1 MSMATKLCALMRQ
14 TWFESARKH
23 LTDMERLAFYEACF
37 TYEFTGELP
46 TESTCK
52 YGSVLLM
59 FDMVK
64 NDLTNDRE
72 KAERISE
79 RNRINGLQGGRP
91 RKVNETLQNRENPT
105 KPKET
110 QRNPAV
116 FDGNPIHYT
125 TLHNTTTQQAAMAGG
140 CGLDLDFFDAQIW
153 PRLNRSGK
161 FNTRHKVCAAKWLEY
176 SERKRKA
183 ITKAVLS
190 DIFAGAD
197 NPYFYLEDFEEPTP
211 KYLTGKE
218 CEDEWKAGRSVFVIR
233 TAEGLCKNVT
243 AADVA
248 EFDLHPESEMRPQD

>member
-1 MSMATKLCALMRQ
+1 MCALMRQ
-14 TWFESARKH
+14 TWFESAQRH

-46 TESTCK
+46 TEKTCK

-64 NDLTNDRE
+64 NDLQQDRE
-72 KAERISE
+72 KAERIAE
-79 RNRINGLQGGRP
+79 RNAINGAKGGRP
-91 RKVNETLQNRENPT
+91 RRNYEMQQKSENPE

-110 QRNPAV
+110 QNNPAV
-116 FDGNPIHYT
+116 LNENPIHYT
-125 TLHNTTTQQAAMAGG
+125 TLHNTTIAASSIGSGAG
-140 CGLDLDFFDAQIW
+140 LNLEFFDLQIW

-161 FNTRHKVCAAKWLEY
+161 YNSRHRVCAAKWLEY
-176 SERKRKA
+176 TERKRKA

-197 NPYFYLEDFEEPTP
+197 NPYFYLEDFAEPEP

-218 CEDEWKAGRSVFVIR
+218 CEEEWKAGRSVFVIQV
-233 TAEGLCKNVT
+233 AEGSFKQVT

-248 EFDLHPESEMRPQD
+248 EFDLKPVREARP

>member
-1 MSMATKLCALMRQ
+1 MRQ
-14 TWFESARKH
+14 TWFESAQRH

-46 TESTCK
+46 SEKTCK

-64 NDLTNDRE
+64 NDLQNDRE
-72 KAERISE
+72 KAERIAE
-79 RNRINGLQGGRP
+79 RNAINGQKGGRP
-91 RKVNETLQNRENPT
+91 RKDYGTLQNNENPE
-105 KPKET
+105 KPRET

-116 FDGNPIHYT
+116 LDGNPIHYT
-125 TLHNTTTQQAAMAGG
+125 TQHNTTTAASSLSGG
-140 CGLDLDFFDAQIW
+140 GGLDLEFFDAQIW

-161 FNTRHKVCAAKWLEY
+161 FNTRHKVCAAHWLDY

-197 NPYFYLEDFEEPTP
+197 NPYFYLEDFAEPTP
-211 KYLTGKE
+211 RYLTGKE
-218 CEDEWKAGRSVFVIR
+218 CEQEWRAGNSVFVIK
-233 TAEGLCKNVT
+233 TPEGAIKHVT
-243 AADVA
+243 GADVA
-248 EFDLHPESEMRPQD
+248 EFDLHPVQEMKPGAD

>member
-1 MSMATKLCALMRQ
+1 MRQ
-14 TWFESARKH
+14 TWFESAQRH

-46 TESTCK
+46 TEKTCK

-64 NDLTNDRE
+64 NDLQNDRE
-72 KAERISE
+72 KAERIAE
-79 RNRINGLQGGRP
+79 RNAINGQKGGRP
-91 RKVNETLQNRENPT
+91 RKVYETLQNDENPE

-125 TLHNTTTQQAAMAGG
+125 TLHNTTTAASSLSGG
-140 CGLDLDFFDAQIW
+140 GGLNLEFFDAQIW

-161 FNTRHKVCAAKWLEY
+161 FNTRHKVCAAHWLEY
-176 SERKRKA
+176 SERKRNA

-190 DIFAGAD
+190 DIFAGAE
-197 NPYFYLEDFEEPTP
+197 NPYFYLEDFAEPTP
-211 KYLTGKE
+211 KYLTGRE
-218 CEDEWKAGRSVFVIR
+218 CEEEWKSGRSVYLVK
-233 TAEGLCKNVT
+233 TAEGVT
-243 AADVA
+243 KYVSAADVA
-248 EFDLHPESEMRPQD
+248 EFDLHPVSEMAPRTD

>member
-1 MSMATKLCALMRQ
+1 MASKICALIRQ
-14 TWFESARKH
+14 TWFESAMKH

-46 TESTCK
+46 TESTCR

-64 NDLTNDRE
+64 NDLSNDRE
-72 KAERISE
+72 KAKRIAE
-79 RNRINGLQGGRP
+79 RNRLNGLQGGRP
-91 RKVNETLQNRENPT
+91 RKDYRIPQDNENPE

-116 FDGNPIHYT
+116 FDENPIHYT
-125 TLHNTTTQQAAMAGG
+125 TQHNTTEQQAANGG
-140 CGLDLDFFDAQIW
+140 SALDLSFFDTQLW

-161 FNTRHKVCAAKWLEY
+161 FNSRHRVCLARWQEY
-176 SERKRKA
+176 SERKRQA

-197 NPYFYLEDFEEPTP
+197 NPYFYMEDFEEPAP
-211 KYLTGKE
+211 HYLTGKQ
-218 CEDEWKAGRSVFVIR
+218 CEEEWKAGRNVVVTMVNGSAKYVTEQEARVFGVAVSSV
-233 TAEGLCKNVT
+233 
-243 AADVA
+243 
-248 EFDLHPESEMRPQD
+248 MRPRVD

>member
-1 MSMATKLCALMRQ
+1 MASKLCALMRQ
-14 TWFESARKH
+14 TWFESAQRH

-46 TESTCK
+46 TEKTCK
-52 YGSVLLM
+52 YSSVLLM

-64 NDLTNDRE
+64 NDLQNDRE

-79 RNRINGLQGGRP
+79 RNRQNGLQGGRP
-91 RKVNETLQNRENPT
+91 RKDYGTLQENENPT

-125 TLHNTTTQQAAMAGG
+125 TLHNTTTAASSISGG
-140 CGLDLDFFDAQIW
+140 GVLDLEFFDNQIW

-161 FNTRHKVCAAKWLEY
+161 FNTRHKICAAHWLEY

-190 DIFAGAD
+190 DIFAGVD
-197 NPYFYLEDFEEPTP
+197 NPFFYLEDFAEPTP

-218 CEDEWKAGRSVFVIR
+218 CEDEWRAGRSVFVIK
-233 TAEGLCKNVT
+233 TAEGIVKNVT
-243 AADVA
+243 AADVV
-248 EFDLHPESEMRPQD
+248 EFNLHPVNEMKPQ